1 MQTFK
6 KLFAF
11 MLIASAMAPAL
22 AMDRKEN
29 TATQS
34 SAGKKWQKAVE
45 SAGRG
50 VAQLRGIRD
59 RLFGAGVQ
67 PAVNPVSVVNNNVEK
82 MSAPLGEMLAAL
94 DAVEPVVAQK
104 VSVAEEVAPLVVV
117 VEEAAPARI
126 ALSASNDEALVIAR
140 PVAVNR
146 ISGLRPALVAVFPS
160 LARIKFFSDIHTNAA
175 IHQDPLVLRREVA
188 PLLQIAG
195 GEEVMAPVA
204 APAQAGALVAVAA
217 SEVVSAP
224 AGALVEVLEGQP
236 SEIVAQ
242 QSVEAGSAR
251 NQKRAAVHSLSR
263 VDAVIALAV
272 ERFPSLER
280 LPLIGKYLVGRTHA
294 PAKAN
299 SRVVPQ
305 AIAPAPEL
313 EILGGEDAVEFM
325 VDLEVPAVALVVE
338 EEAVDPVSTALPE
351 SDDESLAEEGQAAP
365 ARIQD
370 IVEPVVQDEEF
381 TAEDFQNIFGED
393 QAAQEPLVDQ
403 EVRADAAEAEA
414 ARLAEV
420 ARVAAEVEA
429 ARVAAA
435 AEAARLAAAT
445 PSIFA
450 RARTF
455 AGEKADG
462 VKDFYKWNS
471 EKPSTSI
478 KRYGVTAALA
488 AAIAGGS
495 YALYNYL
502 FADEASDE
510 EVTDKAPAEAPVK
523 TTVAVAPVAKSATP
537 KASNNGGARNNG
549 HACRKHRKAALV
561 RAKCRGKKSCNKSC
575 K

>member
-34 SAGKKWQKAVE
+34 SAGKKRHEAVE

-50 VAQLRGIRD
+50 VAQIRGILD
-59 RLFGAGVQ
+59 RLFVARVQ
-67 PAVNPVSVVNNNVEK
+67 PAVNPVSVVENNVEEMK
-82 MSAPLGEMLAAL
+82 APMGDMLAAL
-94 DAVEPVVAQK
+94 NAVEPVVAQK

-117 VEEAAPARI
+117 AEEADPARI
-126 ALSASNDEALVIAR
+126 ALPASNDEALVIAR

-204 APAQAGALVAVAA
+204 APAQAGAL
-217 SEVVSAP
+217 
-224 AGALVEVLEGQP
+224 
-236 SEIVAQ
+236 
-242 QSVEAGSAR
+242 
-251 NQKRAAVHSLSR
+251 
-263 VDAVIALAV
+263 
-272 ERFPSLER
+272 
-280 LPLIGKYLVGRTHA
+280 
-294 PAKAN
+294 
-299 SRVVPQ
+299 
-305 AIAPAPEL
+305 
-313 EILGGEDAVEFM
+313 
-325 VDLEVPAVALVVE
+325 VE

-420 ARVAAEVEA
+420 ARVAAEVEEARLAEVEA

-455 AGEKADG
+455 AGEKANG

-488 AAIAGGS
+488 AAIAGGG

-537 KASNNGGARNNG
+537 KASNNGGARNNC